1 MDQREK
7 EEHLKYQEKNGG
19 TLLKQAKEQSSPLF
33 CVYIVSNIWTQQ
45 GLFFSVTSQQY
56 LSTSLQSRTTV
67 KAIAKDILLLHE
79 FIGYM
84 L

>member
-7 EEHLKYQEKNGG
+7 EEYLKYQEKNEG

-33 CVYIVSNIWTQQ
+33 CVYIVSNIWTQR
-45 GLFFSVTSQQY
+45 GPFSNVTSQQY

-67 KAIAKDILLLHE
+67 KVIAKVILILHE